1 MILRVVLHQTGRM
14 AKGAGASN
22 KRLGDRGEDLA
33 AVYLENKGYII
44 LARNYRALSAEID
57 IICRDHSAEMNIAG
71 DLVFVEVKTRI
82 STSHGSPIES
92 ITQQK
97 LNHVR
102 RAADHFLFSEG
113 IEDTPCRFDVIGIQI
128 IKGKPH
134 IEHLRD
140 VLDY

>member
-1 MILRVVLHQTGRM
+1 MSKM

-57 IICRDHSAEMNIAG
+57 IICRDHSAEMRIAGDNVAG
-71 DLVFVEVKTRI
+71 DLVFVEVKTRV

-102 RAADHFLFSEG
+102 RAADHYLFSEG
-113 IEDTPCRFDVIGIQI
+113 IENTPCRFDVIGIQI

-134 IEHLRD
+134 IEHLKD